1 MSTHSF
7 GGERYS
13 QFSKDRSTK
22 EDAPIGNS
30 GVQLVVPLAD
40 FDDMPQG
47 LARLAHDFFH
57 FVFGCFSSERCS

>member
-22 EDAPIGNS
+22 EDAPIGNL

-40 FDDMPQG
+40 FDDMHQG
-47 LARLAHDFFH
+47 LARLAPDFFH
-57 FVFGCFSSERCS
+57 FVFGCFTSERCS